1 MFTLTAERQDGARLT
16 LTQFDSAY
24 KVKYT
29 GFGPVGADIITS
41 ALGMVDGEKYNGSRV
56 GRRNIVLTVYI
67 GGNVEANRIRLYQYF
82 APKSYVKLYYK
93 NGTREVYAE
102 GYVES
107 NEPNQFEANSFNQ
120 ISIICP
126 KPFLSAIEAI
136 VQDISNEVDMF
147 EFPFSIEEEGTEFST
162 LDGGGFANMH
172 NSGDVSTGAIFRVFA
187 QSPVV
192 GATIYNAITNEY
204 FKIAGTLEA
213 GDLAT
218 INTNAGNKRLTITK
232 STGEVVNALHR
243 RAAGSTWLQL
253 SVGDNYI
260 AYTADSGDTA
270 MSVSV
275 EHNDLFV
282 GV

>member
-1 MFTLTAERQDGARLT
+1 MYTLTAERQDGARLT
-16 LTQFDSAY
+16 LTQSDSAY

-29 GFGPVGADIITS
+29 GLGPVGADIITS

-56 GRRNIVLTVYI
+56 GKRNIVLTVYI
-67 GGNVEANRIRLYQYF
+67 GGNIEANRIRLYQFF
-82 APKSYVKLYYK
+82 APKSYVKLYYR
-93 NGTREVYAE
+93 NGSREVYAE

-107 NEPNQFEANSFNQ
+107 NESNQFDVPAFNQ

-126 KPFLSAIEAI
+126 RPYLSAIEAI
-136 VQDISNEVDMF
+136 VQDISNTVDMF
-147 EFPFSIEEEGTEFST
+147 EFPFSIEESGTEFST
-162 LDGGGFANMH
+162 LDGSGFANMH

-187 QSPVV
+187 QAEVV
-192 GATIYNAITNEY
+192 GPNIYNAITNEY
-204 FKIAGTLEA
+204 FKLSGSLEA
-213 GDLAT
+213 GDLLT

-243 RAAGSTWLQL
+243 RAPGSTWLQL

-260 AYTADSGDTA
+260 AYTADSGEAA

>member
-1 MFTLTAERQDGARLT
+1 MYTLTVERQDGERLT
-16 LTQFDSAY
+16 LTQSASAY

-29 GFGPVGADIITS
+29 GLGPVGADIITS

-56 GRRNIVLTVYI
+56 GKRNIVLTVYI
-67 GGNVEANRIRLYQYF
+67 GGNIEANRLRLYRYL
-82 APKSYVKLYYK
+82 APKSYVKLYYR
-93 NGTREVYAE
+93 NGSREVFAE

-107 NEPNQFEANSFNQ
+107 NEPNQFETPCFNQ

-126 KPFLSAIEAI
+126 RPYLSAIEAI
-136 VQDISNEVDMF
+136 VQDISNTIDMF
-147 EFPFSIEEEGTEFST
+147 EFPFSIEEAGTAFST
-162 LDGGGFANMH
+162 LDGSGFANMH

-187 QSPVV
+187 HGEVV
-192 GATIYNAITNEY
+192 GPIIYDAKTNEY
-204 FKIAGTLEA
+204 FKITGALEA
-213 GDLAT
+213 GDLLT
-218 INTNAGNKRLTITK
+218 INTIAGYKRLTITR

-243 RAAGSTWLQL
+243 RASGSTWLQL
-253 SVGDNYI
+253 AVGDNYI
-260 AYTADSGDTA
+260 AYTADSGEAA

>member
-1 MFTLTAERQDGARLT
+1 MFTLTVERQDGERLT
-16 LTQFDSAY
+16 LTQSQSAY

-29 GFGPVGADIITS
+29 GLGPVGADIITS

-56 GRRNIVLTVYI
+56 GARNIVLTVYI
-67 GGNVEANRIRLYQYF
+67 GGNVEANRIRLYQYL
-82 APKSYVKLYYK
+82 APKSKVKLYYK
-93 NGTREVYAE
+93 NDSREVYAE

-126 KPFLSAIEAI
+126 HPYLSAIEAI
-136 VQDISNEVDMF
+136 VQNITNTADMF
-147 EFPFSIEEEGTEFST
+147 EFPFAIEEEGIEFSA
-162 LDGGGFANMH
+162 LDGGTYANMH

-187 QSPVV
+187 QSEVIGPN
-192 GATIYNAITNEY
+192 IYNAITNEY
-204 FKIAGTLEA
+204 FKLSGALEA
-213 GDLAT
+213 GDLLT

-232 STGEVVNALHR
+232 STGAVVNVLHR
-243 RAAGSTWLQL
+243 RAPGSTWLQL
-253 SVGDNYI
+253 AVGDNYI
-260 AYTADSGDTA
+260 AYTADSGEAA